1 MALSIDSGPVAVVTD
16 GVADQERARTARWWR
31 LVTPVAVVAAI
42 GIVGAL
48 IGDDV
53 PTWLDAHVRPW
64 LDDVYD
70 WTVQH
75 NDDHW
80 LFTRVFE
87 PIADALTAANDAVLW
102 TLRHLRWPGVLT
114 VVALIGWRTG
124 GSRAA
129 TVGVLAMAGCGVLGF
144 WDETMVTMALMLV
157 AVVVSLL
164 IGIPL
169 GILAGRNDR
178 AERWLR
184 GILDTAQVMPAF
196 VYFLPVVVAF
206 GIRVPAAVIATV
218 VYAAPPAVRLTS
230 HGLRSVA
237 VVATE
242 VGVSFGCTSRQ
253 LLAKVEL
260 PLARRVML
268 LGLNQVIM
276 MAFAIVVLAS
286 MLGVAG
292 LGGRVLS
299 GLQRVQFG
307 QAFAPGLA
315 IVFAAVA
322 LDRITTGE
330 RPVRTGPGRRRA
342 GLRLPPQLSGRP
354 PLAVAA
360 AAAALV
366 TGLAAL
372 ATVAGA
378 DDFPSALTVDIV
390 GPLNDA
396 VRWVN
401 EHVRTGVPLV
411 GGTGSFSD
419 FVTLHVLNPVRG
431 LLVDSPWWAVM
442 AAAVAVGWLSAGSR
456 LAALCGACFAGIAA
470 LRTWDLAMETL
481 SQVLVIVVIS
491 VIVAVPIGIW
501 VGRSDRTE
509 RLLRPI
515 LDAAQV
521 MPAFVYLVPVIFLFN
536 VGRVPGIVASVI
548 YALPPCIRL
557 VNLGLREVPMAPR
570 EAAISFGATPRQ
582 ELVKVQLPMAA
593 RAIMLGINQTILM
606 VLSMVVIA
614 ALIGAGG
621 LGLETVYGLTKS
633 EIGRG
638 VAGGASIVLLAIVL
652 DRITQS
658 WGARSRRS

>member
-1 MALSIDSGPVAVVTD
+1 MA
-16 GVADQERARTARWWR
+16 
-31 LVTPVAVVAAI
+31 VAVVAFDRSGDSAAAADRWRRLALPAAVI
-42 GIVGAL
+42 AVICVAGAW
-48 IGDDV
+48 IGDEA
-53 PTWLDAHVRPW
+53 PTWLDARVRPW
-64 LDDVYD
+64 FDDAYD
-70 WTVQH
+70 WTVQR
-75 NDDHW
+75 NGDHW
-80 LFTRVFE
+80 LFTRFFE
-87 PIADALTAANDAVLW
+87 PIADALTATNDGVLW
-102 TLRHLRWPGVLT
+102 TLRRLRWPGVLT
-114 VVALIGWRTG
+114 LVGLIGWRTG

-129 TVGVLAMAGCGVLGF
+129 AVGVLAMAGCGALGL

-157 AVVVSLL
+157 AVVVALL
-164 IGIPL
+164 IGMPL
-169 GILAGRNDR
+169 GIWAGRSDR

-184 GILDTAQVMPAF
+184 GVLDTAQVMPAF

-218 VYAAPPAVRLTS
+218 IYATAPAVRLTS
-230 HGLRSVA
+230 HGLRSVP

-242 VGVSFGCTSRQ
+242 VGTSFGCTSGQ
-253 LLAKVEL
+253 LLAKVQL
-260 PLARRVML
+260 PMARRAML

-292 LGGRVLS
+292 LGGRVLN

-315 IVFAAVA
+315 IVLAAVA
-322 LDRITTGE
+322 LDRISTGQ
-330 RPVRTGPGRRRA
+330 RPAPTRPAHRWPAWRPA
-342 GLRLPPQLSGRP
+342 SLLDGRP
-354 PLAVAA
+354 MATFAGA
-360 AAAALV
+360 TALV
-366 TGLAAL
+366 IGVAAL
-372 ATVAGA
+372 AAIGEA
-378 DDFPSALTVDIV
+378 DDWPATLTVDIV
-390 GPLNDA
+390 DPLNDA
-396 VRWVN
+396 VDWVN
-401 EHVRTGVPLV
+401 EHVRTGVPIV

-419 FVTLHVLNPVRG
+419 FLTLHVLNPVRD
-431 LLVDSPWWAVM
+431 LLLDAPWWGVVAG
-442 AAAVAVGWLSAGSR
+442 AVAVGWASAGRR
-456 LAALCGACFAGIAA
+456 LAALCGACFVGIAA

-481 SQVLVIVVIS
+481 SQVLVIVTIS
-491 VIVAVPIGIW
+491 VVLAVPIGIW
-501 VGRSDRTE
+501 VGRSDGLE
-509 RLLRPI
+509 RLLRPL

-557 VNLGLREVPMAPR
+557 VNLGLRQVPHEPR
-570 EAAISFGATPRQ
+570 EAATAFGATPRQ

-614 ALIGAGG
+614 SLIGAGG

-658 WGARSRRS
+658 WARPRRS

>member
-1 MALSIDSGPVAVVTD
+1 MAIAAVAVGTPA
-16 GVADQERARTARWWR
+16 VASDRSVRWRR
-31 LVTPVAVVAAI
+31 LVIPTVVVATI
-42 GIVGAL
+42 CVVGAW
-48 IGDDV
+48 IGDGV
-53 PTWLDAHVRPW
+53 PTWLDARVRPW
-64 LDDVYD
+64 SDEVYD
-70 WTVQH
+70 WTVQ
-75 NDDHW
+75 NNGDHW

-87 PIADALTAANDAVLW
+87 PIADTLTATNDAVLW
-102 TLRHLRWPGVLT
+102 ALRHLRWPGVLT
-114 VVALIGWRTG
+114 LVALIGWRTG
-124 GSRAA
+124 GARAA
-129 TVGVLAMAGCGVLGF
+129 IVGMLAMAGCGVLGF
-144 WDETMVTMALMLV
+144 WDETMVTIALMLV
-157 AVVVSLL
+157 AVIVALL

-169 GILAGRNDR
+169 GILAGRSDR

-184 GILDTAQVMPAF
+184 GVLDTAQVMPAF

-206 GIRVPAAVIATV
+206 GIRVPAAAIATV
-218 VYAAPPAVRLTS
+218 VYATPPAIRLTS
-230 HGLRSVA
+230 HGLRSVP

-242 VGVSFGCTSRQ
+242 VGNSFGCTSRQ
-253 LLAKVEL
+253 LLAKVQL
-260 PLARRVML
+260 PMARRAML

-299 GLQRVQFG
+299 GLQRVQVG

-330 RPVRTGPGRRRA
+330 RAKRGDRVRRRMPA
-342 GLRLPPQLSGRP
+342 FARGRAHIATIVTVGLVV
-354 PLAVAA
+354 AVAIIA
-360 AAAALV
+360 A
-366 TGLAAL
+366 G
-372 ATVAGA
+372 AGA
-378 DDFPSALTVDIV
+378 DDFPSAFTIDITE
-390 GPLNDA
+390 PINDA

-401 EHVRTGVPLV
+401 DNFRTGVPVV

-419 FVTLHVLNPVRG
+419 FLTLHVLNPVRD
-431 LLVDSPWWAVM
+431 LLVDSPWWAVV
-442 AAAVAVGWLSAGSR
+442 AASFAIGWASAGWR
-456 LAALCGACFAGIAA
+456 LAALCGACFVGIAA
-470 LRTWDLAMETL
+470 LRTWELAMDTL
-481 SQVLVIVVIS
+481 SQVLVIIAVS
-491 VIVAVPIGIW
+491 VLLAVPIGIC
-501 VGRSDRTE
+501 VGRSNRAE
-509 RLLRPI
+509 RLLRPL

-536 VGRVPGIVASVI
+536 IGRVPGIVASVI

-557 VNLGLREVPMAPR
+557 VSLGLRQVPIAPR

-638 VAGGASIVLLAIVL
+638 VAGGVSIVLLAVVL
-652 DRITQS
+652 DRVTQS
-658 WGARSRRS
+658 WGTHPRRT